1 MVTKSETYFIASIL
15 FILLAD
21 LAHQD
26 TTLCRDRVEV
36 CLPSASPFRCI
47 CSAFN
52 TDQCS
57 WISFADRDKRLSD
70 VSSEPVLMWNTS
82 SGYGQYMCIR
92 EENLT
97 AVRTILILPEGN
109 QCLNIRSYTL
119 RF

>member
-21 LAHQD
+21 LPHGHQD

-36 CLPSASPFRCI
+36 FLPQSASPFHCS

-70 VSSEPVLMWNTS
+70 VSSVPVLMWNTS
-82 SGYGQYMCIR
+82 TGYGQYMCIS
-92 EENLT
+92 EDNLT
-97 AVRTILILPEGN
+97 AVRTIVLLPEGK
-109 QCLNIRSYTL
+109 L
-119 RF
+119 RTINT